1 MPNKT
6 IYVSQDDQTVYDR
19 AQQLAGDNLSSVLVR
34 ALKEF
39 ITRSEAQAKGL
50 KEIVVQ
56 VGTKGLQ
63 QEKRFNGRLLI
74 KWQGAGDEKNEWF
87 TARVFK
93 TAKNQWAVE
102 ITKQPNM
109 DILRQRDFWR
119 TADYFDYTPDTK
131 LVIFASLE
139 EAEGKL
145 PSALLKLMHQA
156 QSRDEAPV
164 EYLDI

>member
-6 IYVSQDDQTVYDR
+6 IYVSTEDQTVYER
-19 AQQLAGDNLSSVLVR
+19 AQQMAGDNLSAVLVR

-56 VGTKGLQ
+56 VGTKGFQ

-74 KWQGAGDEKNEWF
+74 KWQGAGDHNDWY

-102 ITKQPNM
+102 ITKQPN
-109 DILRQRDFWR
+109 LEVFRQRDFWR
-119 TADYFDYTPDTK
+119 TADYFEYTPDTQ
-131 LVIFASLE
+131 LVVFASLE

>member
-6 IYVSQDDQTVYDR
+6 IYVSNEDQAVYER
-19 AQQLAGDNLSSVLVR
+19 AQQIAGDNLSAVLVR
-34 ALKEF
+34 ALREL

-74 KWQGAGDEKNEWF
+74 KWQGAGDHHDWY

-93 TAKNQWAVE
+93 TAKSQWAVE
-102 ITKQPNM
+102 LTKQPN
-109 DILRQRDFWR
+109 IEVFRQRDFWR
-119 TADYFDYTPDTK
+119 TADYFEYTPDTQ
-131 LVIFASLE
+131 LVVFASLE

-156 QSRDEAPV
+156 HSRDEAPV

>member
-6 IYVSQDDQTVYDR
+6 IYVSNEDQAVYDR
-19 AQQLAGDNLSSVLVR
+19 AQKLAGDNLSAVLVR

-39 ITRSEAQAKGL
+39 ITRREAQEKGL
-50 KEIVVQ
+50 KEVVIQ

-63 QEKRFNGRLLI
+63 QEKRFSGRLLI
-74 KWQGAGDEKNEWF
+74 KWQGAGDHRDWY

-93 TAKNQWAVE
+93 TARGQWAVE
-102 ITKQPNM
+102 LTKQPNM
-109 DILRQRDFWR
+109 DVFRQRDFWR
-119 TADYFDYTPDTK
+119 TADYFEYVQDTQL
-131 LVIFASLE
+131 LVFATLD
-139 EAEGKL
+139 EADEKL
-145 PSALLKLMHQA
+145 PSALLKLMRQA

>member
-6 IYVSQDDQTVYDR
+6 IYVSNEDQAVYER
-19 AQQLAGDNLSSVLVR
+19 AQQLAGDNLSAVLVR
-34 ALKEF
+34 TLREF
-39 ITRSEAQAKGL
+39 IARSEAQDKGL
-50 KEIVVQ
+50 KEITVQ

-63 QEKRFNGRLLI
+63 QEKRFSGRLLI
-74 KWQGAGDEKNEWF
+74 KWQGAGDHNDWY

-93 TAKNQWAVE
+93 TAKGQWAVE
-102 ITKQPNM
+102 ITKQPNFE
-109 DILRQRDFWR
+109 IFRQRDFWR
-119 TADYFDYTPDTK
+119 TADYFEYTADTQ
-131 LVIFASLE
+131 LMVFGSLA

-156 QSRDEAPV
+156 HNRDEAPV

>member
-6 IYVSQDDQTVYDR
+6 IYVSQDDQALYDR
-19 AQQLAGDNLSSVLVR
+19 AQQLAGDNLSAVLVR

-74 KWQGAGDEKNEWF
+74 KWQGAGDHNDWY

-93 TAKNQWAVE
+93 TAKGQWAVE
-102 ITKQPNM
+102 LTKQANL
-109 DILRQRDFWR
+109 DLFRQRDFWR
-119 TADYFDYTPDTK
+119 TADYFEYTPDTQL
-131 LVIFASLE
+131 LVFASIQ
-139 EAEGKL
+139 EAEGQL
-145 PSALLKLMHQA
+145 PSALIKLMRQA
-156 QSRDEAPV
+156 QTKDEAPV

>member
-6 IYVSQDDQTVYDR
+6 IYVSSEDQAVYER

-56 VGTKGLQ
+56 EGTKGLQ

-74 KWQGAGDEKNEWF
+74 KWQGPRDQNGWY

-93 TAKNQWAVE
+93 TAENQCAAE
-102 ITKQPNM
+102 ITN
-109 DILRQRDFWR
+109 
-119 TADYFDYTPDTK
+119 
-131 LVIFASLE
+131 
-139 EAEGKL
+139 
-145 PSALLKLMHQA
+145 
-156 QSRDEAPV
+156 
-164 EYLDI
+164 

>member
-6 IYVSQDDQTVYDR
+6 IYVSNEDQIVYER
-19 AQQLAGDNLSSVLVR
+19 AQQLAGDNLSAVLVR

-39 ITRSEAQAKGL
+39 ITRNESQAKGL

-74 KWQGAGDEKNEWF
+74 KWQGAGDHNDWY

-102 ITKQPNM
+102 TTKQPNL
-109 DILRQRDFWR
+109 DVFRRRDFWR
-119 TADYFDYTPDTK
+119 TADYFEYTPDTQL
-131 LVIFASLE
+131 LVFASLE

-145 PSALLKLMHQA
+145 PSALLKLMQQA
-156 QSRDEAPV
+156 QSKDEAPV

>member
-6 IYVSQDDQTVYDR
+6 IYVSNEDQAVYER
-19 AQQLAGDNLSSVLVR
+19 AQQLAGDNLSAVLVR

-39 ITRSEAQAKGL
+39 ITRNEVQAKGL

-56 VGTKGLQ
+56 VGTTGLQ

-74 KWQGAGDEKNEWF
+74 KWQGAGDHNDWY
-87 TARVFK
+87 TSRVFK

-109 DILRQRDFWR
+109 EVFRQRDFWR
-119 TADYFDYTPDTK
+119 TADYFAYTPDTQ
-131 LVIFASLE
+131 LMVFATLE

>member
-6 IYVSQDDQTVYDR
+6 IYVSNEDQAIYEQ
-19 AQQLAGDNLSSVLVR
+19 AQKLAGDNLSSVLVR

-39 ITRSEAQAKGL
+39 ITRTESQMKGL
-50 KEIVVQ
+50 KEIVIQ

-74 KWQGAGDEKNEWF
+74 KWQGAGDHDDWY

-93 TAKNQWAVE
+93 TAKNQFAVE
-102 ITKQPNM
+102 ITKQPNL
-109 DILRQRDFWR
+109 DVYRQRDFWR

-131 LVIFASLE
+131 LLVFASLD
-139 EAEGKL
+139 EAEDKL
-145 PSALLKLMHQA
+145 PSALLKLMQQA
-156 QSRDEAPV
+156 QNRDEAPV

>member
-6 IYVSQDDQTVYDR
+6 IYVSNEDQSVYER
-19 AQQLAGDNLSSVLVR
+19 AQQLAGDNLSAVLVR

-39 ITRSEAQAKGL
+39 ITRNEAQAKGL
-50 KEIVVQ
+50 KEVVVQ

-74 KWQGAGDEKNEWF
+74 KWQGAGDHNDWY

-93 TAKNQWAVE
+93 TAKNQWAIE
-102 ITKQPNM
+102 LTKQPN
-109 DILRQRDFWR
+109 LEVFRQRDFWR
-119 TADYFDYTPDTK
+119 TADYFAYTADTQ
-131 LVIFASLE
+131 LMVLATLE
-139 EAEGKL
+139 EAEGLL
-145 PSALLKLMHQA
+145 PSALLKLMRQA
-156 QSRDEAPV
+156 HNRDEAPV